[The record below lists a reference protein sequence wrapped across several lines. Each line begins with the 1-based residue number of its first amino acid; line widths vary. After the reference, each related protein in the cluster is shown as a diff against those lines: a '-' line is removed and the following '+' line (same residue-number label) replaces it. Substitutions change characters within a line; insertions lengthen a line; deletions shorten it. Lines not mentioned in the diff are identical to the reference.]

1 MYEWVIVQKYV
12 IFLDSKIAKQLLFK
26 NLNPE
31 NEAGRLVPD
40 LFLFFRKS
48 FIWGKIK
55 WFAAYFQYNSIAL
68 NLAYNKNNLYK
79 TLNCWSRDILNFVFC
94 QRLVSPQYFE
104 YNFSKKCV
112 CLMLYSINW
121 PNFIVWL
128 PLLLEILGIMC
139 IAIVCF
145 PGGDLIN
152 FEINL
157 LYKILIFKYLENEK
171 SF

>member
-1 MYEWVIVQKYV
+1 
-12 IFLDSKIAKQLLFK
+12 
-26 NLNPE
+26 
-31 NEAGRLVPD
+31 
-40 LFLFFRKS
+40 
-48 FIWGKIK
+48 
-55 WFAAYFQYNSIAL
+55 
-68 NLAYNKNNLYK
+68 
-79 TLNCWSRDILNFVFC
+79 
-94 QRLVSPQYFE
+94 
-104 YNFSKKCV
+104 
-112 CLMLYSINW
+112 MLYSINW